1 MATTSTLVIS
11 DETVRVRLDGL
22 QKHVHLSWG
31 DTSIKL
37 SLEEAVDV
45 IDGITSAFER
55 IEELRQEVQGGNRQ
69 TISSKQVQDSN
80 TNVGWWM
87 GCQPASSSSH
97 VLEEEA
103 DGLRHCSATD
113 PIDDPDCPVH
123 SAADHRVAR
132 AQYLYTLFKGSD

>member
-1 MATTSTLVIS
+1 MATTNAFVIS

-45 IDGITSAFER
+45 IDGITSAFVQ
-55 IEELRQEVQGGNRQ
+55 IEELRQKN
-69 TISSKQVQDSN
+69 
-80 TNVGWWM
+80 
-87 GCQPASSSSH
+87 
-97 VLEEEA
+97 A
-103 DGLRHCSATD
+103 DYLSRRCSATD
-113 PIDDPDCPVH
+113 IIDDPDCPAH

-132 AQYLYTLFKGSD
+132 AQYLYTLFKEGD

>member
-1 MATTSTLVIS
+1 MATTSALVIS

-55 IEELRQEVQGGNRQ
+55 IEELRQEVQVGGNRQ
-69 TISSKQVQDSN
+69 TISSNQVQDLN
-80 TNVGWWM
+80 TKVDFV
-87 GCQPASSSSH
+87 SSST
-97 VLEEEA
+97 EETKWLKNA
-103 DGLRHCSATD
+103 AGTRCSATD

>member
-1 MATTSTLVIS
+1 MATTNAFVIS

-69 TISSKQVQDSN
+69 TISSNQVQDLN
-80 TNVGWWM
+80 TKVDFV
-87 GCQPASSSSH
+87 SS
-97 VLEEEA
+97 VLEETKWLKNA
-103 DGLRHCSATD
+103 DGTRCSATD

-132 AQYLYTLFKGSD
+132 AQYLYTLFKEGD